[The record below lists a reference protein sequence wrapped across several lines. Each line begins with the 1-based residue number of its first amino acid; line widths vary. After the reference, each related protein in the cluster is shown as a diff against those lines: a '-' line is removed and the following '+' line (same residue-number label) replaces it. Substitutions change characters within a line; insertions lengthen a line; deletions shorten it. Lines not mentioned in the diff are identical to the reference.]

1 MKKIIVLVLASDT
14 YPSKRNSKAQRN
26 TCFSQQENNCKVY
39 FYKADSRNV
48 FKKDELIFNVS
59 SSEQD
64 IGYKNF
70 EAFKWVLENEEF
82 DYLYR
87 TNTSSYVNL
96 KKLRSYIQTK
106 SNKNKYLYEGVD
118 IILPDK
124 IQNKEIHFV
133 SGAGILFNRDTI
145 QLIVENFE
153 KLDHGFG
160 KMSQ

>member
-70 EAFKWVLENEEF
+70 EAFKWVL
-82 DYLYR
+82 
-87 TNTSSYVNL
+87 
-96 KKLRSYIQTK
+96 K
-106 SNKNKYLYEGVD
+106 
-118 IILPDK
+118 
-124 IQNKEIHFV
+124 
-133 SGAGILFNRDTI
+133 
-145 QLIVENFE
+145 
-153 KLDHGFG
+153 
-160 KMSQ
+160 